1 MKGLFMGL
9 NFDQEK
15 CTGCGS
21 CESACPFGLITIVDD
36 KARIK
41 VEGCNLCG
49 ACQDACP
56 TEAIK
61 VEKEIS
67 QTATAGDFHGVWVF
81 AEQRS
86 GEIKTV
92 AYELIS
98 KGRELADTLKTEL
111 CAVCL
116 GHNIKGT
123 EQLTACGA
131 DKVYIIDDP
140 AFANQSEDPYVAEL
154 VRLVKTYKPEIVLA
168 GATPFGRSFFPRVAA
183 ILKTGLTADCTGL
196 DIDTEKKLLR
206 QTRPTFGGN
215 VMATIICPVRRPQ
228 MSTVRPR
235 VFKKSLRQTPHTGQ
249 IIKVDFDKAALTS
262 KTKLL
267 NFVADL
273 TEKVKLED
281 ADIIVSG
288 GRGLGKPENFQM
300 IRELAAA
307 LGAAVGSSRP
317 CVDEGWIPYSHQVG
331 QTGKTVCP
339 KLYVA
344 VGISGAVQHL
354 AGMQTSD
361 CIIAINDDPSAPIF
375 QVATYGIV
383 GDLFKVVPLLTEQLK
398 NG

>member
-1 MKGLFMGL
+1 MGL
-9 NFDQEK
+9 IINKEK

-21 CESACPFGLITIVDD
+21 CEPACPFGLIAIVGD
-36 KARIK
+36 KASIK
-41 VEGCNLCG
+41 LECCTLCG
-49 ACQDACP
+49 ACQDVCAC
-56 TEAIK
+56 EAIK
-61 VEKEIS
+61 IEKQMDIVTNSDEY
-67 QTATAGDFHGVWVF
+67 HGVWVF
-81 AEQRS
+81 TEQRN
-86 GEIKTV
+86 GEIKGV
-92 AYELIS
+92 GYELLS

-111 CAVCL
+111 CAVCF
-116 GHNIKGT
+116 GYNIKGI

-131 DKVYIIDDP
+131 EKVYLIDDP
-140 AFANQSEDPYVAEL
+140 AFTSQTEDVYVVEL
-154 VRLVKTYKPEIVLA
+154 VKLIKLYRPEIVLA

-196 DIDTEKKLLR
+196 DIDTEKKLLH

-215 VMATIICPVRRPQ
+215 VMATIICPSRRPQ

-235 VFKKSLRQTPHTGQ
+235 VFKKSLLQNTNAGK
-249 IIKVDFDKAALTS
+249 IIKIDFDKSTISS
-262 KTKLL
+262 KTRLL

-273 TEKVKLED
+273 TEKVSLED

-288 GRGLGKPENFQM
+288 GRGLGKPENFQL
-300 IRELAAA
+300 IRELAAT

-317 CVDEGWIPYSHQVG
+317 PVDEGWIPYSHQVG

-339 KLYVA
+339 KLYIA
-344 VGISGAVQHL
+344 VGISGAVQHM

-361 CIIAINDDPSAPIF
+361 CIIAINDDPDAPIL
-375 QVATYGIV
+375 QIATYGIV

>member
-1 MKGLFMGL
+1 MGL
-9 NFDQEK
+9 NFDKET

-21 CESACPFGLITIVDD
+21 CESACPFGLITIIHD
-36 KARIK
+36 KASIK
-41 VEGCNLCG
+41 MEGCNLCG

-61 VEKEIS
+61 AEKQVA
-67 QTATAGDFHGVWVF
+67 QTTDSGEYHGVWVF
-81 AEQRS
+81 AEQRD

-92 AYELIS
+92 GYELIS

-111 CAVCL
+111 CAVCI
-116 GHNIKGT
+116 GHDIKGI
-123 EQLTACGA
+123 EQLITCGA
-131 DKVYIIDDP
+131 DTVYSIDDP
-140 AFANQSEDPYVAEL
+140 TLAKQYEDTYVAEL
-154 VRLVKTYKPEIVLA
+154 VRLVKLYKPEIVLA

-215 VMATIICPVRRPQ
+215 VMATIVCPTRRPQ

-235 VFKKSLRQTPHTGQ
+235 VFKKNVLKTPHTGQ

-288 GRGLGKPENFQM
+288 GRGLGKPENFQL
-300 IRELAAA
+300 IRDLAAA
-307 LGAAVGSSRP
+307 MGAAVGSSRP

-339 KLYVA
+339 KLYIA
-344 VGISGAVQHL
+344 VGISGAVQHM

-375 QVATYGIV
+375 QIANYGIV
-383 GDLFKVVPLLTEQLK
+383 GDLFKIVPLLTEQLK